1 MKRGHELNGPW
12 RLSCTLLLSAVVVSP
27 DQNRSMLAEEFN
39 ISCRYA
45 GVFHV
50 EKNRRYS
57 LTRDEAVELCK
68 ALNSTLPTMDQM
80 KNAHSL
86 GFETCRYGFIEDKIV
101 IPRIKPYSL
110 CAANNTG
117 IYILVSNITDRYD
130 TYCYNAS
137 ETREK
142 ACEPI
147 TRLDVSGHDNT
158 SQIVIDNEDGSRYTD
173 GVKHTDPTP
182 VTDDNHVSSGSIH
195 DGDATNPNII
205 GTRMPGT
212 PYYEEITPD
221 APSTDYSSG
230 SGRKEDHPT
239 STNDIATPF
248 DDKRGED
255 STMISLITDGVP
267 GKDHPSKGQHP
278 TSTTIITADEDS
290 LRGAHHENSTQSQH
304 IPGFIPLQRHSTDH
318 KEEHPTA
325 VMKAYEDSHHGN
337 STQGQQMPGFIPSS
351 ADHKEEH
358 PSTAGQ
364 ADEDSQENITRGEDS
379 RQSHLNRGSLPEG
392 DNNEAKEGHPTSTSV
407 KPIHEETSTQPQWN
421 QFADSWWWWSH
432 PDHKEQQPTQA
443 TGAVNPH
450 HGAHEETSTQ
460 HEGNPS
466 PDIWW
471 GSTTDHKEQHRTTA
485 TKDKD
490 SQEYETDDEDLLQ
503 DPLHSGW
510 DTNDDMEQ
518 HPPVTTVVVSNEG
531 AKNEDTTQDPLL
543 HNVYFG
549 VEKDEDK
556 YPTNTTVD
564 SVKPAHFPAKER
576 DHSSSSMTVNN
587 EIGRNTYTPTVV
599 VSTEGDK
606 NEDPTQDPLLNGAH
620 LGWSDK
626 VKYSTNTTRDD
637 VLLGVIP
644 SRGSEHSTTA
654 MVSSGGTKHED
665 STQDPLLHTVHPG
678 WGNADK
684 YPTNVTRDDVLTGII
699 PPSEKDQEK
708 ESSHT
713 AVTSNDGAIYE
724 DSIHDS
730 LPPDNQPG
738 WGSEDKYPTNTS
750 RDYVIPGLIPENE
763 DESYTAVV
771 VSNEGAKNEDT
782 TQDPLLHNVYFGVEK
797 DEDKYPTNTT
807 VDSVKP
813 AHFPAKERDHSS
825 SSMTVNNEIGR
836 NTYTPTVVISTEG
849 GKNEDPTQDPL
860 LNGAHLGW
868 SDKVKYSTNTTR
880 EDVLLGVIPS
890 RGSEHSTTAMVS
902 SGGTKHEDSTQD
914 PLLHTVHPGWG
925 NADKY
930 PTNVTRDDVLTGIIP
945 PSEKDQEKESSHT
958 AVTSNDGAI
967 YEDSIHD
974 SLPPDNQPGW
984 GSEDKYPTNTS
995 RDYVIPGLI
1004 PENEDESYTAV
1015 VSNDGATHEDSTQD
1029 PLLHSVHPGWG
1040 NEDKYLTAISRDDE
1054 LPGII
1059 PPSETEH
1066 KNESS
1071 HTAVVSNDGI
1081 KHEDSTKDPLAPG
1094 IQPGGDNEDKYPT
1107 NNPIDNLIPGVFSDI
1122 EIGHGRGPAST
1133 ATSSTLNKH
1142 DGRRANPSGQV
1153 TTPKTASQPRSAQI
1167 PEWLIIVASLL
1178 ALTLILAVC
1187 IAVNSRSRCGQKK
1200 KLVINNGKGSVSDK
1214 KMGGLNGEASKSQ
1227 EMVHLVNKQQP
1238 DNRTGPCD
1246 EFLTTDETKNQ
1257 QEANMKTGL

>member
-80 KNAHSL
+80 ENAHSL

-158 SQIVIDNEDGSRYTD
+158 SQIGNVLLIDNEDGSRYTD

-221 APSTDYSSG
+221 ALSTDYSSG

-290 LRGAHHENSTQSQH
+290 LRGAHHENSTQSQQ
-304 IPGFIPLQRHSTDH
+304 IPGFIPLQRYSTDH

-325 VMKAYEDSHHGN
+325 VMKDIDSHEDGAAGEDSVQDLLKPGFFPAGDNYDDKEQQPPQTTYKDSHHGN

-407 KPIHEETSTQPQWN
+407 KPVHEETSTQPQWN

-518 HPPVTTVVVSNEG
+518 HPPVTSG
-531 AKNEDTTQDPLL
+531 
-543 HNVYFG
+543 
-549 VEKDEDK
+549 
-556 YPTNTTVD
+556 
-564 SVKPAHFPAKER
+564 
-576 DHSSSSMTVNN
+576 
-587 EIGRNTYTPTVV
+587 
-599 VSTEGDK
+599 K

-637 VLLGVIP
+637 VLPGVIP
-644 SRGSEHSTTA
+644 SRGSEHS
-654 MVSSGGTKHED
+654 S
-665 STQDPLLHTVHPG
+665 
-678 WGNADK
+678 
-684 YPTNVTRDDVLTGII
+684 
-699 PPSEKDQEK
+699 
-708 ESSHT
+708 
-713 AVTSNDGAIYE
+713 
-724 DSIHDS
+724 
-730 LPPDNQPG
+730 
-738 WGSEDKYPTNTS
+738 
-750 RDYVIPGLIPENE
+750 
-763 DESYTAVV
+763 
-771 VSNEGAKNEDT
+771 
-782 TQDPLLHNVYFGVEK
+782 
-797 DEDKYPTNTT
+797 
-807 VDSVKP
+807 
-813 AHFPAKERDHSS
+813 
-825 SSMTVNNEIGR
+825 
-836 NTYTPTVVISTEG
+836 
-849 GKNEDPTQDPL
+849 
-860 LNGAHLGW
+860 
-868 SDKVKYSTNTTR
+868 
-880 EDVLLGVIPS
+880 
-890 RGSEHSTTAMVS
+890 TAMVS

-1040 NEDKYLTAISRDDE
+1040 NEDKYLTAISRDDV

-1238 DNRTGPCD
+1238 DNQTGPCD

>member
-158 SQIVIDNEDGSRYTD
+158 SQIGNVLLIDNEDGSRYTD

-587 EIGRNTYTPTVV
+587 EIGRNTYTPT
-599 VSTEGDK
+599 
-606 NEDPTQDPLLNGAH
+606 
-620 LGWSDK
+620 
-626 VKYSTNTTRDD
+626 
-637 VLLGVIP
+637 
-644 SRGSEHSTTA
+644 
-654 MVSSGGTKHED
+654 
-665 STQDPLLHTVHPG
+665 
-678 WGNADK
+678 
-684 YPTNVTRDDVLTGII
+684 
-699 PPSEKDQEK
+699 
-708 ESSHT
+708 
-713 AVTSNDGAIYE
+713 
-724 DSIHDS
+724 
-730 LPPDNQPG
+730 
-738 WGSEDKYPTNTS
+738 
-750 RDYVIPGLIPENE
+750 
-763 DESYTAVV
+763 VV

>member
-80 KNAHSL
+80 ENAHSL

-158 SQIVIDNEDGSRYTD
+158 SQIGNVLLIDNEDGSRYTD

-221 APSTDYSSG
+221 ALSTDYSSG

-278 TSTTIITADEDS
+278 TSTRDNYD
-290 LRGAHHENSTQSQH
+290 
-304 IPGFIPLQRHSTDH
+304 D
-318 KEEHPTA
+318 KE
-325 VMKAYEDSHHGN
+325 
-337 STQGQQMPGFIPSS
+337 QQPPQ
-351 ADHKEEH
+351 
-358 PSTAGQ
+358 T
-364 ADEDSQENITRGEDS
+364 T
-379 RQSHLNRGSLPEG
+379 
-392 DNNEAKEGHPTSTSV
+392 V
-407 KPIHEETSTQPQWN
+407 KPVHEETSTQPQWN

-518 HPPVTTVVVSNEG
+518 HPPVTNVDSHGDSKPIESTQDPLLHNVYLGMDKDEDKYPTNTTVDSVKPAHFPAKERDHSSSSMTVNNEIGCNTYTPTAVVVSNEGAKNEDTTQDPLLHNVYFGVEKDEDKYPTNTTVDSVKPAHFPAKERDHSSSSMTVNNEIGRNTYTPTAVVVSNEG

-599 VSTEGDK
+599 VSTEGGK

-637 VLLGVIP
+637 VLPGVIP
-644 SRGSEHSTTA
+644 SRGSEHS
-654 MVSSGGTKHED
+654 S
-665 STQDPLLHTVHPG
+665 
-678 WGNADK
+678 
-684 YPTNVTRDDVLTGII
+684 
-699 PPSEKDQEK
+699 
-708 ESSHT
+708 
-713 AVTSNDGAIYE
+713 
-724 DSIHDS
+724 
-730 LPPDNQPG
+730 
-738 WGSEDKYPTNTS
+738 
-750 RDYVIPGLIPENE
+750 
-763 DESYTAVV
+763 
-771 VSNEGAKNEDT
+771 
-782 TQDPLLHNVYFGVEK
+782 
-797 DEDKYPTNTT
+797 
-807 VDSVKP
+807 
-813 AHFPAKERDHSS
+813 
-825 SSMTVNNEIGR
+825 
-836 NTYTPTVVISTEG
+836 
-849 GKNEDPTQDPL
+849 
-860 LNGAHLGW
+860 
-868 SDKVKYSTNTTR
+868 
-880 EDVLLGVIPS
+880 
-890 RGSEHSTTAMVS
+890 TAMVS

-1040 NEDKYLTAISRDDE
+1040 NEDKYLTAISRDDV

-1238 DNRTGPCD
+1238 DNQTGPCD

>member
-1 MKRGHELNGPW
+1 MSKF
-12 RLSCTLLLSAVVVSP
+12 LLCATFGLCLL
-27 DQNRSMLAEEFN
+27 QLCLAEIQFN

-80 KNAHSL
+80 ENAHSL

-158 SQIVIDNEDGSRYTD
+158 SQIGNVLLIDNEDGSRYTD

-221 APSTDYSSG
+221 ALSTDYSSG

-278 TSTTIITADEDS
+278 TSTT
-290 LRGAHHENSTQSQH
+290 
-304 IPGFIPLQRHSTDH
+304 
-318 KEEHPTA
+318 
-325 VMKAYEDSHHGN
+325 
-337 STQGQQMPGFIPSS
+337 
-351 ADHKEEH
+351 
-358 PSTAGQ
+358 
-364 ADEDSQENITRGEDS
+364 
-379 RQSHLNRGSLPEG
+379 
-392 DNNEAKEGHPTSTSV
+392 V
-407 KPIHEETSTQPQWN
+407 KPVHEETSTQPQWN

-518 HPPVTTVVVSNEG
+518 HPPVTNVDSHGDSKPIESTQDPLLHNVYLGMDKDEDKYPTNTTVDSVKPAHFPAKERDHSSSSMTVNNEIGCNTYTPTAVVVSNEGAKNEDTTQDPLLHNVYFGVEKDEDKYPTNTTVDSVKPAHFPAKERDHSSSSMTVNNEIGRNTYTPTAVVVSNEG

-599 VSTEGDK
+599 VSTEGGK

-637 VLLGVIP
+637 VLPGVIP
-644 SRGSEHSTTA
+644 SRGSEHS
-654 MVSSGGTKHED
+654 S
-665 STQDPLLHTVHPG
+665 
-678 WGNADK
+678 
-684 YPTNVTRDDVLTGII
+684 
-699 PPSEKDQEK
+699 
-708 ESSHT
+708 
-713 AVTSNDGAIYE
+713 
-724 DSIHDS
+724 
-730 LPPDNQPG
+730 
-738 WGSEDKYPTNTS
+738 
-750 RDYVIPGLIPENE
+750 
-763 DESYTAVV
+763 
-771 VSNEGAKNEDT
+771 
-782 TQDPLLHNVYFGVEK
+782 
-797 DEDKYPTNTT
+797 
-807 VDSVKP
+807 
-813 AHFPAKERDHSS
+813 
-825 SSMTVNNEIGR
+825 
-836 NTYTPTVVISTEG
+836 
-849 GKNEDPTQDPL
+849 
-860 LNGAHLGW
+860 
-868 SDKVKYSTNTTR
+868 
-880 EDVLLGVIPS
+880 
-890 RGSEHSTTAMVS
+890 TAMVS

-1040 NEDKYLTAISRDDE
+1040 NEDKYLTAISRDDV

-1238 DNRTGPCD
+1238 DNQTGPCD

>member
-1 MKRGHELNGPW
+1 MSKF
-12 RLSCTLLLSAVVVSP
+12 LLCATFGLCLL
-27 DQNRSMLAEEFN
+27 QLCLAEIQFN

-80 KNAHSL
+80 ENAHSL

-221 APSTDYSSG
+221 ALSTDYSSG

-278 TSTTIITADEDS
+278 TSTT
-290 LRGAHHENSTQSQH
+290 
-304 IPGFIPLQRHSTDH
+304 
-318 KEEHPTA
+318 
-325 VMKAYEDSHHGN
+325 
-337 STQGQQMPGFIPSS
+337 
-351 ADHKEEH
+351 
-358 PSTAGQ
+358 
-364 ADEDSQENITRGEDS
+364 
-379 RQSHLNRGSLPEG
+379 
-392 DNNEAKEGHPTSTSV
+392 
-407 KPIHEETSTQPQWN
+407 
-421 QFADSWWWWSH
+421 
-432 PDHKEQQPTQA
+432 
-443 TGAVNPH
+443 VNPH

-518 HPPVTTVVVSNEG
+518 HPPVTNVDSHGDSKPIESTQDPLLHNVYLGMDKDEDKYPTNTTVDSVKPAHFPAKERDHSSSSMTVNNEIGCNTYTPTVVVSNEGAKNEDTTQDPLLHNVYFGVEKDEDKYPTNTTVDSVKPAHFPAKERDHSSSSMTVNNEIGRNTYTPTAVVVSNEG

-599 VSTEGDK
+599 VSTEGGK

-637 VLLGVIP
+637 VLPGVIP
-644 SRGSEHSTTA
+644 SRGSEHS
-654 MVSSGGTKHED
+654 S
-665 STQDPLLHTVHPG
+665 
-678 WGNADK
+678 
-684 YPTNVTRDDVLTGII
+684 
-699 PPSEKDQEK
+699 
-708 ESSHT
+708 
-713 AVTSNDGAIYE
+713 
-724 DSIHDS
+724 
-730 LPPDNQPG
+730 
-738 WGSEDKYPTNTS
+738 
-750 RDYVIPGLIPENE
+750 
-763 DESYTAVV
+763 
-771 VSNEGAKNEDT
+771 
-782 TQDPLLHNVYFGVEK
+782 
-797 DEDKYPTNTT
+797 
-807 VDSVKP
+807 
-813 AHFPAKERDHSS
+813 
-825 SSMTVNNEIGR
+825 
-836 NTYTPTVVISTEG
+836 
-849 GKNEDPTQDPL
+849 
-860 LNGAHLGW
+860 
-868 SDKVKYSTNTTR
+868 
-880 EDVLLGVIPS
+880 
-890 RGSEHSTTAMVS
+890 TAMVS

-1040 NEDKYLTAISRDDE
+1040 NEDKYLTAISRDDV

-1238 DNRTGPCD
+1238 DNQTGPCD

>member
-158 SQIVIDNEDGSRYTD
+158 SQIGNVLLIDNEDGSRYTD

-587 EIGRNTYTPTVV
+587 EIGRNTYTPT
-599 VSTEGDK
+599 
-606 NEDPTQDPLLNGAH
+606 
-620 LGWSDK
+620 
-626 VKYSTNTTRDD
+626 
-637 VLLGVIP
+637 
-644 SRGSEHSTTA
+644 
-654 MVSSGGTKHED
+654 
-665 STQDPLLHTVHPG
+665 
-678 WGNADK
+678 
-684 YPTNVTRDDVLTGII
+684 GI
-699 PPSEKDQEK
+699 
-708 ESSHT
+708 T
-713 AVTSNDGAIYE
+713 
-724 DSIHDS
+724 
-730 LPPDNQPG
+730 
-738 WGSEDKYPTNTS
+738 
-750 RDYVIPGLIPENE
+750 
-763 DESYTAVV
+763 VV

>member
-80 KNAHSL
+80 ENAHSL

-158 SQIVIDNEDGSRYTD
+158 SQIGNVLLIDNEDGSRYTD

-221 APSTDYSSG
+221 ALSTDYSSG

-239 STNDIATPF
+239 STT
-248 DDKRGED
+248 
-255 STMISLITDGVP
+255 
-267 GKDHPSKGQHP
+267 
-278 TSTTIITADEDS
+278 
-290 LRGAHHENSTQSQH
+290 
-304 IPGFIPLQRHSTDH
+304 
-318 KEEHPTA
+318 
-325 VMKAYEDSHHGN
+325 
-337 STQGQQMPGFIPSS
+337 
-351 ADHKEEH
+351 
-358 PSTAGQ
+358 
-364 ADEDSQENITRGEDS
+364 
-379 RQSHLNRGSLPEG
+379 
-392 DNNEAKEGHPTSTSV
+392 
-407 KPIHEETSTQPQWN
+407 
-421 QFADSWWWWSH
+421 
-432 PDHKEQQPTQA
+432 
-443 TGAVNPH
+443 VNPH

-518 HPPVTTVVVSNEG
+518 HPPVTNVDSHGDSKPIESTQDPLLHNVYLGMDKDEDKYPTNTTVDSVKPAHFPAKERDHSSSSMTVNNEIGCNTYTPTAVVVSNEGAKNEDTTQDPLLHNVYFGVEKDEDKYPTNTTVDSVKPAHFPAKERDHSSSSMTVNNEIGRNTYTPTAVVVSNEG

-599 VSTEGDK
+599 VSTEGGK

-637 VLLGVIP
+637 VLPGVIP
-644 SRGSEHSTTA
+644 SRGSEHS
-654 MVSSGGTKHED
+654 S
-665 STQDPLLHTVHPG
+665 
-678 WGNADK
+678 
-684 YPTNVTRDDVLTGII
+684 
-699 PPSEKDQEK
+699 
-708 ESSHT
+708 
-713 AVTSNDGAIYE
+713 
-724 DSIHDS
+724 
-730 LPPDNQPG
+730 
-738 WGSEDKYPTNTS
+738 
-750 RDYVIPGLIPENE
+750 
-763 DESYTAVV
+763 
-771 VSNEGAKNEDT
+771 
-782 TQDPLLHNVYFGVEK
+782 
-797 DEDKYPTNTT
+797 
-807 VDSVKP
+807 
-813 AHFPAKERDHSS
+813 
-825 SSMTVNNEIGR
+825 
-836 NTYTPTVVISTEG
+836 
-849 GKNEDPTQDPL
+849 
-860 LNGAHLGW
+860 
-868 SDKVKYSTNTTR
+868 
-880 EDVLLGVIPS
+880 
-890 RGSEHSTTAMVS
+890 TAMVS

-1040 NEDKYLTAISRDDE
+1040 NEDKYLTAISRDDV

-1238 DNRTGPCD
+1238 DNQTGPCD

>member
-80 KNAHSL
+80 ENAHSL

-221 APSTDYSSG
+221 ALSTDYSSG

-278 TSTTIITADEDS
+278 TSTT
-290 LRGAHHENSTQSQH
+290 
-304 IPGFIPLQRHSTDH
+304 
-318 KEEHPTA
+318 
-325 VMKAYEDSHHGN
+325 
-337 STQGQQMPGFIPSS
+337 
-351 ADHKEEH
+351 
-358 PSTAGQ
+358 
-364 ADEDSQENITRGEDS
+364 
-379 RQSHLNRGSLPEG
+379 
-392 DNNEAKEGHPTSTSV
+392 
-407 KPIHEETSTQPQWN
+407 
-421 QFADSWWWWSH
+421 
-432 PDHKEQQPTQA
+432 
-443 TGAVNPH
+443 VNPH

-518 HPPVTTVVVSNEG
+518 HPPVTNVDSHGDSKPIESTQDPLLHNVYLGMDKDEDKYPTNTTVDSVKPAHFPAKERDHSSSSMTVNNEIGCNTYTPTAVVVSNEGAKNEDTTQDPLLHNVYFGVEKDEDKYPTNTTVDSVKPAHFPAKERDHSSSSMTVNNEIGRNTYTPTAVVVSNEG

-599 VSTEGDK
+599 VSTEGGK

-637 VLLGVIP
+637 VLPGVIP
-644 SRGSEHSTTA
+644 SRGSEHS
-654 MVSSGGTKHED
+654 S
-665 STQDPLLHTVHPG
+665 
-678 WGNADK
+678 
-684 YPTNVTRDDVLTGII
+684 
-699 PPSEKDQEK
+699 
-708 ESSHT
+708 
-713 AVTSNDGAIYE
+713 
-724 DSIHDS
+724 
-730 LPPDNQPG
+730 
-738 WGSEDKYPTNTS
+738 
-750 RDYVIPGLIPENE
+750 
-763 DESYTAVV
+763 
-771 VSNEGAKNEDT
+771 
-782 TQDPLLHNVYFGVEK
+782 
-797 DEDKYPTNTT
+797 
-807 VDSVKP
+807 
-813 AHFPAKERDHSS
+813 
-825 SSMTVNNEIGR
+825 
-836 NTYTPTVVISTEG
+836 
-849 GKNEDPTQDPL
+849 
-860 LNGAHLGW
+860 
-868 SDKVKYSTNTTR
+868 
-880 EDVLLGVIPS
+880 
-890 RGSEHSTTAMVS
+890 TAMVS

-1040 NEDKYLTAISRDDE
+1040 NEDKYLTAISRDDV

-1238 DNRTGPCD
+1238 DNQTGPCD

>member
-1 MKRGHELNGPW
+1 MSKF
-12 RLSCTLLLSAVVVSP
+12 LLCATFGLCLL
-27 DQNRSMLAEEFN
+27 QLCLAEIQFN

-80 KNAHSL
+80 KNAHRL

-137 ETREK
+137 ETRGK

-221 APSTDYSSG
+221 ALSTDYSSG

-278 TSTTIITADEDS
+278 TSTT
-290 LRGAHHENSTQSQH
+290 
-304 IPGFIPLQRHSTDH
+304 
-318 KEEHPTA
+318 
-325 VMKAYEDSHHGN
+325 
-337 STQGQQMPGFIPSS
+337 
-351 ADHKEEH
+351 
-358 PSTAGQ
+358 
-364 ADEDSQENITRGEDS
+364 
-379 RQSHLNRGSLPEG
+379 
-392 DNNEAKEGHPTSTSV
+392 
-407 KPIHEETSTQPQWN
+407 
-421 QFADSWWWWSH
+421 
-432 PDHKEQQPTQA
+432 
-443 TGAVNPH
+443 VNPH

-518 HPPVTTVVVSNEG
+518 HPPV
-531 AKNEDTTQDPLL
+531 
-543 HNVYFG
+543 
-549 VEKDEDK
+549 
-556 YPTNTTVD
+556 
-564 SVKPAHFPAKER
+564 
-576 DHSSSSMTVNN
+576 
-587 EIGRNTYTPTVV
+587 
-599 VSTEGDK
+599 
-606 NEDPTQDPLLNGAH
+606 
-620 LGWSDK
+620 
-626 VKYSTNTTRDD
+626 
-637 VLLGVIP
+637 
-644 SRGSEHSTTA
+644 
-654 MVSSGGTKHED
+654 
-665 STQDPLLHTVHPG
+665 
-678 WGNADK
+678 
-684 YPTNVTRDDVLTGII
+684 
-699 PPSEKDQEK
+699 
-708 ESSHT
+708 
-713 AVTSNDGAIYE
+713 
-724 DSIHDS
+724 
-730 LPPDNQPG
+730 
-738 WGSEDKYPTNTS
+738 
-750 RDYVIPGLIPENE
+750 
-763 DESYTAVV
+763 
-771 VSNEGAKNEDT
+771 
-782 TQDPLLHNVYFGVEK
+782 
-797 DEDKYPTNTT
+797 
-807 VDSVKP
+807 
-813 AHFPAKERDHSS
+813 
-825 SSMTVNNEIGR
+825 
-836 NTYTPTVVISTEG
+836 
-849 GKNEDPTQDPL
+849 
-860 LNGAHLGW
+860 
-868 SDKVKYSTNTTR
+868 
-880 EDVLLGVIPS
+880 
-890 RGSEHSTTAMVS
+890 
-902 SGGTKHEDSTQD
+902 
-914 PLLHTVHPGWG
+914 
-925 NADKY
+925 
-930 PTNVTRDDVLTGIIP
+930 
-945 PSEKDQEKESSHT
+945 
-958 AVTSNDGAI
+958 
-967 YEDSIHD
+967 
-974 SLPPDNQPGW
+974 
-984 GSEDKYPTNTS
+984 
-995 RDYVIPGLI
+995 
-1004 PENEDESYTAV
+1004 
-1015 VSNDGATHEDSTQD
+1015 
-1029 PLLHSVHPGWG
+1029 
-1040 NEDKYLTAISRDDE
+1040 
-1054 LPGII
+1054 
-1059 PPSETEH
+1059 
-1066 KNESS
+1066 
-1071 HTAVVSNDGI
+1071 
-1081 KHEDSTKDPLAPG
+1081 
-1094 IQPGGDNEDKYPT
+1094 
-1107 NNPIDNLIPGVFSDI
+1107 
-1122 EIGHGRGPAST
+1122 
-1133 ATSSTLNKH
+1133 TSSTLNKH

>member
-158 SQIVIDNEDGSRYTD
+158 SQIGNVLLIDNEDGSRYTD

-587 EIGRNTYTPTVV
+587 EIGRNTYTP
-599 VSTEGDK
+599 
-606 NEDPTQDPLLNGAH
+606 
-620 LGWSDK
+620 
-626 VKYSTNTTRDD
+626 
-637 VLLGVIP
+637 
-644 SRGSEHSTTA
+644 
-654 MVSSGGTKHED
+654 
-665 STQDPLLHTVHPG
+665 
-678 WGNADK
+678 
-684 YPTNVTRDDVLTGII
+684 
-699 PPSEKDQEK
+699 
-708 ESSHT
+708 
-713 AVTSNDGAIYE
+713 
-724 DSIHDS
+724 
-730 LPPDNQPG
+730 
-738 WGSEDKYPTNTS
+738 
-750 RDYVIPGLIPENE
+750 
-763 DESYTAVV
+763 TAVV

>member
-80 KNAHSL
+80 ENAHSL

-158 SQIVIDNEDGSRYTD
+158 SQIGNVLLIDNEDGSRYTD

-221 APSTDYSSG
+221 ALSTDYSSG

-278 TSTTIITADEDS
+278 TSTNI
-290 LRGAHHENSTQSQH
+290 
-304 IPGFIPLQRHSTDH
+304 
-318 KEEHPTA
+318 
-325 VMKAYEDSHHGN
+325 DSH
-337 STQGQQMPGFIPSS
+337 
-351 ADHKEEH
+351 
-358 PSTAGQ
+358 
-364 ADEDSQENITRGEDS
+364 EDGAAGEDS
-379 RQSHLNRGSLPEG
+379 VQDLLKPGFFPAG
-392 DNNEAKEGHPTSTSV
+392 DNY
-407 KPIHEETSTQPQWN
+407 
-421 QFADSWWWWSH
+421 D
-432 PDHKEQQPTQA
+432 DKEQQPPQT
-443 TGAVNPH
+443 TVNPH

-518 HPPVTTVVVSNEG
+518 HPPVTNVDSHGDSKPIESTQDPLLHNVYLGMDKDEDKYPTNTTVDSVKPAHFPAKERDHSSSSMTVNNEIGCNTYTPTAVVVSNEGAKNEDTTQDPLLHNVYFGVEKDEDKYPTNTTVDSVKPAHFPAKERDHSSSSMTVNNEIGRNTYTPTAVVVSNEG

-599 VSTEGDK
+599 VSTEGGK

-637 VLLGVIP
+637 VLPGVIP
-644 SRGSEHSTTA
+644 SRGSEHS
-654 MVSSGGTKHED
+654 S
-665 STQDPLLHTVHPG
+665 
-678 WGNADK
+678 
-684 YPTNVTRDDVLTGII
+684 
-699 PPSEKDQEK
+699 
-708 ESSHT
+708 
-713 AVTSNDGAIYE
+713 
-724 DSIHDS
+724 
-730 LPPDNQPG
+730 
-738 WGSEDKYPTNTS
+738 
-750 RDYVIPGLIPENE
+750 
-763 DESYTAVV
+763 
-771 VSNEGAKNEDT
+771 
-782 TQDPLLHNVYFGVEK
+782 
-797 DEDKYPTNTT
+797 
-807 VDSVKP
+807 
-813 AHFPAKERDHSS
+813 
-825 SSMTVNNEIGR
+825 
-836 NTYTPTVVISTEG
+836 
-849 GKNEDPTQDPL
+849 
-860 LNGAHLGW
+860 
-868 SDKVKYSTNTTR
+868 
-880 EDVLLGVIPS
+880 
-890 RGSEHSTTAMVS
+890 TAMVS

-1040 NEDKYLTAISRDDE
+1040 NEDKYLTAISRDDV

-1238 DNRTGPCD
+1238 DNQTGPCD

>member
-1 MKRGHELNGPW
+1 MSKF
-12 RLSCTLLLSAVVVSP
+12 LLCATFGLCLL
-27 DQNRSMLAEEFN
+27 QLCLAEIQFN

-80 KNAHSL
+80 KNAHRL

-137 ETREK
+137 ETRGK

-221 APSTDYSSG
+221 ALSTDYSSG

-278 TSTTIITADEDS
+278 TSTT
-290 LRGAHHENSTQSQH
+290 
-304 IPGFIPLQRHSTDH
+304 
-318 KEEHPTA
+318 
-325 VMKAYEDSHHGN
+325 
-337 STQGQQMPGFIPSS
+337 
-351 ADHKEEH
+351 
-358 PSTAGQ
+358 
-364 ADEDSQENITRGEDS
+364 
-379 RQSHLNRGSLPEG
+379 
-392 DNNEAKEGHPTSTSV
+392 
-407 KPIHEETSTQPQWN
+407 
-421 QFADSWWWWSH
+421 
-432 PDHKEQQPTQA
+432 
-443 TGAVNPH
+443 VNPH

-485 TKDKD
+485 TK
-490 SQEYETDDEDLLQ
+490 
-503 DPLHSGW
+503 
-510 DTNDDMEQ
+510 
-518 HPPVTTVVVSNEG
+518 
-531 AKNEDTTQDPLL
+531 
-543 HNVYFG
+543 
-549 VEKDEDK
+549 
-556 YPTNTTVD
+556 
-564 SVKPAHFPAKER
+564 
-576 DHSSSSMTVNN
+576 
-587 EIGRNTYTPTVV
+587 
-599 VSTEGDK
+599 
-606 NEDPTQDPLLNGAH
+606 
-620 LGWSDK
+620 
-626 VKYSTNTTRDD
+626 
-637 VLLGVIP
+637 
-644 SRGSEHSTTA
+644 
-654 MVSSGGTKHED
+654 
-665 STQDPLLHTVHPG
+665 
-678 WGNADK
+678 
-684 YPTNVTRDDVLTGII
+684 
-699 PPSEKDQEK
+699 
-708 ESSHT
+708 

-763 DESYTAVV
+763 DESYT
-771 VSNEGAKNEDT
+771 G
-782 TQDPLLHNVYFGVEK
+782 
-797 DEDKYPTNTT
+797 
-807 VDSVKP
+807 
-813 AHFPAKERDHSS
+813 
-825 SSMTVNNEIGR
+825 
-836 NTYTPTVVISTEG
+836 
-849 GKNEDPTQDPL
+849 
-860 LNGAHLGW
+860 
-868 SDKVKYSTNTTR
+868 
-880 EDVLLGVIPS
+880 
-890 RGSEHSTTAMVS
+890 
-902 SGGTKHEDSTQD
+902 
-914 PLLHTVHPGWG
+914 
-925 NADKY
+925 
-930 PTNVTRDDVLTGIIP
+930 
-945 PSEKDQEKESSHT
+945 
-958 AVTSNDGAI
+958 
-967 YEDSIHD
+967 
-974 SLPPDNQPGW
+974 
-984 GSEDKYPTNTS
+984 
-995 RDYVIPGLI
+995 
-1004 PENEDESYTAV
+1004 
-1015 VSNDGATHEDSTQD
+1015 
-1029 PLLHSVHPGWG
+1029 
-1040 NEDKYLTAISRDDE
+1040 
-1054 LPGII
+1054 
-1059 PPSETEH
+1059 
-1066 KNESS
+1066 
-1071 HTAVVSNDGI
+1071 
-1081 KHEDSTKDPLAPG
+1081 
-1094 IQPGGDNEDKYPT
+1094 
-1107 NNPIDNLIPGVFSDI
+1107 
-1122 EIGHGRGPAST
+1122 
-1133 ATSSTLNKH
+1133 STLNKH

>member
-80 KNAHSL
+80 ENAHSL

-158 SQIVIDNEDGSRYTD
+158 SQIGNVLLIDNEDGSRYTD

-221 APSTDYSSG
+221 ALSTDYSSG

-278 TSTTIITADEDS
+278 TSTTA
-290 LRGAHHENSTQSQH
+290 
-304 IPGFIPLQRHSTDH
+304 
-318 KEEHPTA
+318 
-325 VMKAYEDSHHGN
+325 
-337 STQGQQMPGFIPSS
+337 
-351 ADHKEEH
+351 
-358 PSTAGQ
+358 
-364 ADEDSQENITRGEDS
+364 
-379 RQSHLNRGSLPEG
+379 
-392 DNNEAKEGHPTSTSV
+392 V
-407 KPIHEETSTQPQWN
+407 KPVHEETSTQPQWN

-518 HPPVTTVVVSNEG
+518 HPPVTNVDSHGDSKPIESTQDPLLHNVYLGMDKDEDKYPTNTTVDSVKPAHFPAKERDHSSSSMTVNNEIGCNTYTPTAVVVSNEGAKNEDTTQDPLLHNVYFGVEKDEDKYPTNTTVDSVKPAHFPAKERDHSSSSMTVNNEIGRNTYTPTAVVVSNEG

-599 VSTEGDK
+599 VSTEGGK

-637 VLLGVIP
+637 VLPGVIP
-644 SRGSEHSTTA
+644 SRGSEHS
-654 MVSSGGTKHED
+654 S
-665 STQDPLLHTVHPG
+665 
-678 WGNADK
+678 
-684 YPTNVTRDDVLTGII
+684 
-699 PPSEKDQEK
+699 
-708 ESSHT
+708 
-713 AVTSNDGAIYE
+713 
-724 DSIHDS
+724 
-730 LPPDNQPG
+730 
-738 WGSEDKYPTNTS
+738 
-750 RDYVIPGLIPENE
+750 
-763 DESYTAVV
+763 
-771 VSNEGAKNEDT
+771 
-782 TQDPLLHNVYFGVEK
+782 
-797 DEDKYPTNTT
+797 
-807 VDSVKP
+807 
-813 AHFPAKERDHSS
+813 
-825 SSMTVNNEIGR
+825 
-836 NTYTPTVVISTEG
+836 
-849 GKNEDPTQDPL
+849 
-860 LNGAHLGW
+860 
-868 SDKVKYSTNTTR
+868 
-880 EDVLLGVIPS
+880 
-890 RGSEHSTTAMVS
+890 TAMVS

-1040 NEDKYLTAISRDDE
+1040 NEDKYLTAISRDDV

-1238 DNRTGPCD
+1238 DNQTGPCD

>member
-68 ALNSTLPTMDQM
+68 ALNSTLPTMNQM
-80 KNAHSL
+80 EKAHSL

-101 IPRIKPYSL
+101 IPRIKPYFL

-117 IYILVSNITDRYD
+117 IYILASNITDRYD

-158 SQIVIDNEDGSRYTD
+158 SQIGNVLLIDNEDGSRYTD

-212 PYYEEITPD
+212 PYYEERIPD

-278 TSTTIITADEDS
+278 TSTT
-290 LRGAHHENSTQSQH
+290 
-304 IPGFIPLQRHSTDH
+304 
-318 KEEHPTA
+318 
-325 VMKAYEDSHHGN
+325 
-337 STQGQQMPGFIPSS
+337 
-351 ADHKEEH
+351 
-358 PSTAGQ
+358 
-364 ADEDSQENITRGEDS
+364 
-379 RQSHLNRGSLPEG
+379 
-392 DNNEAKEGHPTSTSV
+392 
-407 KPIHEETSTQPQWN
+407 
-421 QFADSWWWWSH
+421 
-432 PDHKEQQPTQA
+432 
-443 TGAVNPH
+443 VNPH

-518 HPPVTTVVVSNEG
+518 HPPDTTVVVSNEG

-587 EIGRNTYTPTVV
+587 EIGHNTYTPTAVVVSNEGAKNEDTTQDPLLHNVYFGVEKDEDKYPTNTTVDSVKPAHFPAKERDHSSSSMTVNNEIGHNTYTPTVV
-599 VSTEGDK
+599 VSTEGGK

-637 VLLGVIP
+637 VLPGVIP

-713 AVTSNDGAIYE
+713 AVTSNDGA
-724 DSIHDS
+724 
-730 LPPDNQPG
+730 
-738 WGSEDKYPTNTS
+738 T
-750 RDYVIPGLIPENE
+750 
-763 DESYTAVV
+763 
-771 VSNEGAKNEDT
+771 
-782 TQDPLLHNVYFGVEK
+782 
-797 DEDKYPTNTT
+797 
-807 VDSVKP
+807 
-813 AHFPAKERDHSS
+813 
-825 SSMTVNNEIGR
+825 
-836 NTYTPTVVISTEG
+836 
-849 GKNEDPTQDPL
+849 
-860 LNGAHLGW
+860 
-868 SDKVKYSTNTTR
+868 
-880 EDVLLGVIPS
+880 
-890 RGSEHSTTAMVS
+890 
-902 SGGTKHEDSTQD
+902 
-914 PLLHTVHPGWG
+914 
-925 NADKY
+925 
-930 PTNVTRDDVLTGIIP
+930 
-945 PSEKDQEKESSHT
+945 
-958 AVTSNDGAI
+958 

-1153 TTPKTASQPRSAQI
+1153 TTPKTASQPRSAKI

>member
-80 KNAHSL
+80 ENAHSL

-221 APSTDYSSG
+221 ALSTDYSSG

-278 TSTTIITADEDS
+278 TSTT
-290 LRGAHHENSTQSQH
+290 
-304 IPGFIPLQRHSTDH
+304 
-318 KEEHPTA
+318 
-325 VMKAYEDSHHGN
+325 
-337 STQGQQMPGFIPSS
+337 
-351 ADHKEEH
+351 
-358 PSTAGQ
+358 
-364 ADEDSQENITRGEDS
+364 
-379 RQSHLNRGSLPEG
+379 
-392 DNNEAKEGHPTSTSV
+392 V
-407 KPIHEETSTQPQWN
+407 KPVHEETSTQPQWN

-518 HPPVTTVVVSNEG
+518 HPPVTNVDSHGDSKPIESTQDPLLHNVYLGMDKDEDKYPTNTTVDSVKPAHFPAKERDHSSSSMTVNNEIGCNTYTPTAVVVSNEGAKNEDTTQDPLLHNVYFGVEKDEDKYPTNTTVDSVKPAHFPAKERDHSSSSMTVNNEIGRNTYTPTAVVVSNEG

-599 VSTEGDK
+599 VSTEGGK

-637 VLLGVIP
+637 VLPGVIP
-644 SRGSEHSTTA
+644 SRGSEHS
-654 MVSSGGTKHED
+654 S
-665 STQDPLLHTVHPG
+665 
-678 WGNADK
+678 
-684 YPTNVTRDDVLTGII
+684 
-699 PPSEKDQEK
+699 
-708 ESSHT
+708 
-713 AVTSNDGAIYE
+713 
-724 DSIHDS
+724 
-730 LPPDNQPG
+730 
-738 WGSEDKYPTNTS
+738 
-750 RDYVIPGLIPENE
+750 
-763 DESYTAVV
+763 
-771 VSNEGAKNEDT
+771 
-782 TQDPLLHNVYFGVEK
+782 
-797 DEDKYPTNTT
+797 
-807 VDSVKP
+807 
-813 AHFPAKERDHSS
+813 
-825 SSMTVNNEIGR
+825 
-836 NTYTPTVVISTEG
+836 
-849 GKNEDPTQDPL
+849 
-860 LNGAHLGW
+860 
-868 SDKVKYSTNTTR
+868 
-880 EDVLLGVIPS
+880 
-890 RGSEHSTTAMVS
+890 TAMVS

-1040 NEDKYLTAISRDDE
+1040 NEDKYLTAISRDDV

-1238 DNRTGPCD
+1238 DNQTGPCD

>member
-80 KNAHSL
+80 ENAHSL

-221 APSTDYSSG
+221 ALSTDYSSG

-290 LRGAHHENSTQSQH
+290 LRGAHHENSTQSQQ
-304 IPGFIPLQRHSTDH
+304 IPGFIPLQRYSTDH

-325 VMKAYEDSHHGN
+325 VMK
-337 STQGQQMPGFIPSS
+337 
-351 ADHKEEH
+351 
-358 PSTAGQ
+358 
-364 ADEDSQENITRGEDS
+364 
-379 RQSHLNRGSLPEG
+379 
-392 DNNEAKEGHPTSTSV
+392 
-407 KPIHEETSTQPQWN
+407 
-421 QFADSWWWWSH
+421 
-432 PDHKEQQPTQA
+432 
-443 TGAVNPH
+443 AVNPH

-518 HPPVTTVVVSNEG
+518 HPPVTNVDSHGDSKPIESTQDPLLHNVYLGMDKDEDKYPTNTTVDSVKPAHFPAKERDHSSSSMTVNNEIGCNTYTPTAVVVSNEGAKNEDTTQDPLLHNVYFGVEKDEDKYPTNTTVDSVKPAHFPAKERDHSSSSMTVNNEIGRNTYTPTAVVVSNEG

-599 VSTEGDK
+599 VSTEGGK

-637 VLLGVIP
+637 VLPGVIP
-644 SRGSEHSTTA
+644 SRGSEHS
-654 MVSSGGTKHED
+654 S
-665 STQDPLLHTVHPG
+665 
-678 WGNADK
+678 
-684 YPTNVTRDDVLTGII
+684 
-699 PPSEKDQEK
+699 
-708 ESSHT
+708 
-713 AVTSNDGAIYE
+713 
-724 DSIHDS
+724 
-730 LPPDNQPG
+730 
-738 WGSEDKYPTNTS
+738 
-750 RDYVIPGLIPENE
+750 
-763 DESYTAVV
+763 
-771 VSNEGAKNEDT
+771 
-782 TQDPLLHNVYFGVEK
+782 
-797 DEDKYPTNTT
+797 
-807 VDSVKP
+807 
-813 AHFPAKERDHSS
+813 
-825 SSMTVNNEIGR
+825 
-836 NTYTPTVVISTEG
+836 
-849 GKNEDPTQDPL
+849 
-860 LNGAHLGW
+860 
-868 SDKVKYSTNTTR
+868 
-880 EDVLLGVIPS
+880 
-890 RGSEHSTTAMVS
+890 TAMVS

-1040 NEDKYLTAISRDDE
+1040 NEDKYLTAISRDDV

-1238 DNRTGPCD
+1238 DNQTGPCD